1 DRIGHLTVVRVLIS
15 KWHNCFSH
23 LTPLYLCLVSREVW
37 MQGCRSC
44 SECSRENGCL
54 RCSDRLFL
62 FLHRDGMSHHGS
74 CLHSCPAG
82 HYGLRGT
89 DANRCITPE
98 CERCFDK
105 DFCTKCKRGFLLY
118 KGKCLSSCPE
128 VICVFSLCL
137 EDCVF
142 STAGNWA
149 EWSPCLYNG
158 LSCGVRWGR
167 QNRTRVL
174 SWRTPEELSELCPP
188 QSESRKC
195 RLKKRCRKGKRCVI
209 FNLFT
214 ICLKRYLTIF
224 QVCVFITNYFIMN
237 KKCIE

>member
-1 DRIGHLTVVRVLIS
+1 MLQIGGLKYTNQVVKSDILI
-15 KWHNCFSH
+15 
-23 LTPLYLCLVSREVW
+23 EVW

-89 DANRCITPE
+89 DANRCIKCRAPE

-128 VICVFSLCL
+128 

-195 RLKKRCRKGKRCVI
+195 RLKKRCRKGKRCYMTFALCKTRKVY
-209 FNLFT
+209 FSR
-214 ICLKRYLTIF
+214 RYDSKDTLTHSTSS
-224 QVCVFITNYFIMN
+224 CTMHG
-237 KKCIE
+237 

>member
-1 DRIGHLTVVRVLIS
+1 MHLWFFVLLSLLCNTVM
-15 KWHNCFSH
+15 FS
-23 LTPLYLCLVSREVW
+23 LAARKRRVSREVW
-37 MQGCRSC
+37 LQGCRSC

-89 DANRCITPE
+89 DANRCIKCRAPE

-128 VICVFSLCL
+128 GSFPHSTDCV

-195 RLKKRCRKGKRCVI
+195 RLKKRCRKDKQKKERRAERRRNQKQWRI
-209 FNLFT
+209 QENRT
-214 ICLKRYLTIF
+214 ITAPPGG
-224 QVCVFITNYFIMN
+224 T
-237 KKCIE
+237 